1 MFGWVRR
8 RPVLGGF
15 VLMFACTWPVDLWA
29 AAASH
34 GWAVPPVPPVLP
46 ILVGYGFVVAALVA
60 TVLISIGLHAVAA
73 VAVVVA
79 TGPARLSRSA
89 RAEVNLKTA

>member
-34 GWAVPPVPPVLP
+34 GWAVPPVLP

-73 VAVVVA
+73 VAVVAA